1 MQSKIKKRLFATVG
15 VLAICTLMIGIAVGC
30 LYSFNRPSV
39 TFDFSQKTGPVT
51 NGASGFLYGFA
62 EPDIPSREIAE
73 SIGVSTLSTKAYG
86 GLQHP
91 VGDVNQVADT
101 FLQAGGKQIIVY
113 TQDMYDTWYYQ
124 FDSLEQYHERVRQTV
139 TETAKTDYADK
150 VVYCIYNEMDNGEWF
165 GDFSKHENRVKTYE
179 AWKATY
185 TLVRSIDPNAKIG
198 GPGYKRYDS
207 DDIKEFLEYC
217 KAENCLP
224 DTMIWH
230 ELGTNSLYM
239 FEDHF
244 ADYDKLCTELQIGKM
259 PVCISEYGLME
270 TNGIPGESVKWISR
284 IENAKAEGCVAYWRL
299 ANNLSDVASDD
310 VTPNSNWWAYHWY
323 ANMTGQTVSSE
334 SKDLFQSNMGKFL
347 TFRSKGLKYKGFTG
361 LSTIDEEKGEIQILA
376 GGSNR
381 DSDIVL
387 ENLDATEAFKNAKS
401 VWVTAEYVDYKGLGG
416 SVARSKEAFRRI
428 LPVENGRVKIELN
441 DILYTQCYRLTVM
454 PMDVDYENRVS
465 LSTVPYEKN
474 ANTAM
479 RRYEAEDA
487 KLFGTAKINENAPY
501 AASEGKMVYLNSAE
515 ESGVEFTIDIPEYG
529 FYYLDLVYG
538 NGANDVQYA
547 DDGTIADKGERT
559 AVDVQISIDGEQ
571 LLSEWSLPSTIKD
584 DYTDYV
590 RISALEELAPG
601 KHTIRVTLAENT
613 AVNQTLSFDCLD
625 VTHQDEVNL
634 ETYHEH
640 ILSPAKKYFE
650 SETAFWILSQTN
662 GYTNCSFQS
671 NTPPTALALNGTVLE
686 NVPFEQK
693 KNDLYECTVYL
704 RKGINYISVNT
715 KDVECME
722 CYWFDDGENDNITDY
737 FTEDFI
743 LTGSAKLVTSD
754 TQGEYRASEITLLH
768 NYISG
773 ITSDTDGTA
782 SVRYTA
788 PQAGYYNLLFF
799 YTNNEEGGAHDYNVD
814 LIEEYL
820 TLSVNG
826 KKQGNYYFRNTYSW
840 ENLNIKSVTVYLE
853 AGENLLTVSNDG
865 SYKFNGQTMSAPRI
879 SRVVV
884 SPTVIKSY

>member
-1 MQSKIKKRLFATVG
+1 MQSKIKKRLFAIFG
-15 VLAICTLMIGIAVGC
+15 VLAICALIIGIAVGC
-30 LYSFNRPSV
+30 LYSLNRPSV
-39 TFDFSQKTGPVT
+39 TFDFSQKTGLVT

-124 FDSLEQYHERVRQTV
+124 FDSLEQYHERVHQTV

-217 KAENCLP
+217 KTENCLP

-299 ANNLSDVASDD
+299 ANNLSDTVTDD

-323 ANMTGQTVSSE
+323 ANMTGQTVSFE

-361 LSTIDEEKGEIQILA
+361 LSTIDESKRQIQILA

-387 ENLDATEAFKNAKS
+387 ENLDTTEAFKDAKS
-401 VWVTAEYVDYKGLGG
+401 VCVTAEYVDYKGL
-416 SVARSKEAFRRI
+416 STPVYRPQDAFQRF
-428 LPVENGRVKIELN
+428 LPVENGTVKIELN
-441 DILYTQCYRLTVM
+441 DILYTQCYRLTVT
-454 PMDVDYENRVS
+454 PLKVEYENTDA
-465 LSTVPYEKN
+465 LSIAPYEKD
-474 ANTAM
+474 AVMAM
-479 RRYEAEDA
+479 HRYEAEDA
-487 KLFGTAKINENAPY
+487 KLFGTAAVNENVPY
-501 AASEGKMVYLNSAE
+501 AASEGKMVYLNSTE
-515 ESGVEFTIDIPEYG
+515 ESGAEFTVDIPESG
-529 FYYLDLVYG
+529 FYDFDLVYG
-538 NGANDVQYA
+538 NGANSTQYNE
-547 DDGTIADKGERT
+547 DGSIADKGERT
-559 AVDVQISIDGEQ
+559 AVNLQIFIDGEP
-571 LLSEWSLPSTIKD
+571 LFSERALPSTIKD
-584 DYTDYV
+584 DYTDC
-590 RISALEELAPG
+590 ISFSNLDELSAG
-601 KHTIRVTLAENT
+601 KHTIRLTLGKNT
-613 AVNQTLSFDCLD
+613 SVNQTLSFDFLD
-625 VTHQDEVNL
+625 VTYQEERDGSL
-634 ETYHEH
+634 PTYCEH
-640 ILSPAKKYFE
+640 ILSPAKKYFDN
-650 SETAFWILSQTN
+650 ETAFFVLSMTN
-662 GYTNCSFQS
+662 GYTDCSFMS
-671 NTPPTALALNGTVLE
+671 DAPPTALALNGTVLE
-686 NVPFEQK
+686 NVPFAQWK
-693 KNDLYECTVYL
+693 DGLYECTVYL
-704 RKGINYISVNT
+704 RKGINRISINT
-715 KDVECME
+715 ENAECTE
-722 CYWFDDGENDNITDY
+722 LFWFRSKENLTDY
-737 FTEDFI
+737 FAEDFT
-743 LTGSAKLVTSD
+743 LTGSAKLVTSEH
-754 TQGEYRASEITLLH
+754 GAYRESEAALLG
-768 NYISG
+768 NCISN
-773 ITSDTDGTA
+773 ITSDAEGSA

-788 PQAGYYNLLFF
+788 PQAGYYNILFF
-799 YTNNEEGGAHDYNVD
+799 YTNNEEGGTHDYNVD

-820 TLSVNG
+820 TLSING

-840 ENLNIKSVTVYLE
+840 KNLNTKSVNVYLD
-853 AGENLLTVSNDG
+853 AGENLLTISNDG
-865 SYKFNGQTMSAPRI
+865 NYKFNGKTMTAPRI
-879 SRVVV
+879 SRVVI
-884 SPTVIKSY
+884 SPTVISFT